1 MRDRGKAGA
10 RSLIPYLDAAT
21 EASVQPGHHL
31 VVGPVRQRRE
41 PRRLVGPGTL
51 ALPRQRAE
59 CDGLGGAN
67 ETRVYVLGPRG
78 GTDGELDLG
87 HTRCQ
92 RGRRVGLQFPTS
104 HGNGPR
110 HASAPDRRSGA
121 VEDAHGQGLR
131 QRVLQQRTLLI
142 ARHDGNA
149 ARFRRQTRRQRCS
162 HQKGGPQLAN
172 WAHGRLQIAQDM
184 CHYGTKVAP
193 FVAMAPVQTT
203 ILCVANF
210 PANTGYAWDFI
221 EGLFAGLATRLAP
234 AGVRTFVAYPEIASP
249 PRTLRGTPARSILL
263 DARLESLDSLR
274 ETVAFVR
281 RERVSLLYLIDRPA
295 RSVNYAVLRA
305 AGVRSILVHDHT
317 SGAGTVPRGVKRL
330 AKWMLARLP
339 GLTADRVIAVSDFV
353 ARRQVDV
360 AMIPARRVAR
370 VWNSVPLPPL
380 VGTDVSRAA
389 RRTLGLDGDAPII
402 ACTCRATAEKGVDHL
417 LRAFDRLPG
426 TPLLAFA
433 GNGPAFAGLQALRD
447 SLRSRDRIHLL
458 GYRPDRGVLLDA
470 ADVCVVPSVWQEAFG
485 LAALEAMVRG
495 KPVVATQVG
504 GIPEIKIG
512 RAS

>member
-1 MRDRGKAGA
+1 
-10 RSLIPYLDAAT
+10 
-21 EASVQPGHHL
+21 
-31 VVGPVRQRRE
+31 
-41 PRRLVGPGTL
+41 
-51 ALPRQRAE
+51 
-59 CDGLGGAN
+59 
-67 ETRVYVLGPRG
+67 
-78 GTDGELDLG
+78 
-87 HTRCQ
+87 
-92 RGRRVGLQFPTS
+92 
-104 HGNGPR
+104 
-110 HASAPDRRSGA
+110 
-121 VEDAHGQGLR
+121 
-131 QRVLQQRTLLI
+131 
-142 ARHDGNA
+142 
-149 ARFRRQTRRQRCS
+149 
-162 HQKGGPQLAN
+162 
-172 WAHGRLQIAQDM
+172 
-184 CHYGTKVAP
+184 
-193 FVAMAPVQTT
+193 MAPARTT

-221 EGLFAGLATRLAP
+221 EGLFAGLATRFAP

-249 PRTLRGTPARSILL
+249 PRTLLGSPAQPILL
-263 DARLESLDSLR
+263 DARLETMDSLR
-274 ETVAFVR
+274 QTVAFVR

-305 AGVRSILVHDHT
+305 GGVRSILVHDHT
-317 SGAGTVPRGVKRL
+317 SGAGTVPRGLKRL
-330 AKWMLARLP
+330 AKWTLARLP

-353 ARRQVDV
+353 ARRHVDV
-360 AMIPARRVAR
+360 GMIPARRVAR

-380 VGTDVSRAA
+380 AGTDVSRAA

-447 SLRSRDRIHLL
+447 SLSSRDRIHLL

-485 LAALEAMVRG
+485 LAALEAMARG

-504 GIPEIKIG
+504 GIPEIIRPGVTGLLVPPGDDERLADAIASLLENRAAAADMG
-512 RAS
+512 RNARRDVDERFNPEKLLSRLVDVVAENLPARGSTAQKRAHLDAGVPLL